1 MRQIVPKYVEY
12 KKVLAKTKRHCKT
25 TYYKIKCVEFKN
37 STKKLW
43 SLINVAIKKTA
54 DKTCII
60 DCIKSGNLTK
70 FKGIA
75 IAEEFAKYFSTV
87 GEKYADR
94 IPSSNLDIAK
104 YIEKITPCNKNMFL
118 SPTDHNEI
126 LRLIEQLPCKNSSG
140 FDDVSNKLLKEL
152 KTEIIR
158 PLADIFNIS
167 MVTGE
172 FPVIMKNAE
181 TIPLYKSKSKKLVE
195 NYRPI
200 SLLIT
205 CSKLLE
211 KVIYKRTYNHLD
223 HNNQLYKSQYGF
235 RSKHSCENAVSEL
248 VGEIL
253 KANDCNK
260 YSISVFLDLSKAFD
274 MLDHKI
280 LYSKLERYGIR
291 GKCIDWFKSYLSD
304 RKLRLK
310 CRTADSS
317 KEIKSNWH
325 HVDVGAPQG
334 SCLGPL
340 IFLIFVNDLHLN
352 LLHTNSILFADDTT
366 LYYSH
371 KNLNYLKWCIEE
383 DLQSLQDWFNS
394 NKLTLNLSKTVA
406 MLFHRNKTKTAQ
418 KINLKV
424 GGVNVPQVN
433 ETKFLG
439 IWIDN
444 NLSWNKHLSI
454 LERKIKQNR
463 HLLKNAKNL
472 INCSTKRLVY
482 FSHIYSHISYCI
494 LIWGNGLNGANIQKL
509 QSLQNSCVKLIKK
522 TSTKR
527 MTSHYESLGILT
539 IPQIIALE
547 NAKFGFKYTH
557 AELPVRIKE
566 LIGCDQYNQSLK
578 KNHSYE
584 TWHKILPNK
593 PKSTYCQYSK
603 SFLCSWSDDYT
614 PLPSDLKHSNNLAQF
629 SSRYKKHLY
638 CKNK

>member
-1 MRQIVPKYVEY
+1 MAIEFRLFTTLHFTANTFRQSNE
-12 KKVLAKTKRHCKT
+12 
-25 TYYKIKCVEFKN
+25 
-37 STKKLW
+37 
-43 SLINVAIKKTA
+43 AIY
-54 DKTCII
+54 
-60 DCIKSGNLTK
+60 L
-70 FKGIA
+70 KGIA

-126 LRLIEQLPCKNSSG
+126 LRLIEKLPCKNSSG

-181 TIPLYKSKSKKLVE
+181 TIPLYKCKSKKLVE

-260 YSISVFLDLSKAFD
+260 YSISVFLDLSKAFN

-310 CRTADSS
+310 CRTADSG

-325 HVDVGAPQG
+325 PVDVGAPQG

-424 GGVNVPQVN
+424 GGVNVPQVS

-463 HLLKNAKNL
+463 HLLK
-472 INCSTKRLVY
+472 TRR
-482 FSHIYSHISYCI
+482 I
-494 LIWGNGLNGANIQKL
+494 L
-509 QSLQNSCVKLIKK
+509 
-522 TSTKR
+522 
-527 MTSHYESLGILT
+527 
-539 IPQIIALE
+539 
-547 NAKFGFKYTH
+547 
-557 AELPVRIKE
+557 
-566 LIGCDQYNQSLK
+566 
-578 KNHSYE
+578 
-584 TWHKILPNK
+584 
-593 PKSTYCQYSK
+593 
-603 SFLCSWSDDYT
+603 
-614 PLPSDLKHSNNLAQF
+614 
-629 SSRYKKHLY
+629 
-638 CKNK
+638 